1 MAITSDGTQAFG
13 IDQSP
18 ITISGVTFVAEG
30 LSWNFT
36 GSRAEVND
44 SNGEPL
50 GQTIIPGRIEV
61 SGTLQLAADSTL
73 LPTIGTTFTIT
84 STSGSTDGDYY
95 IQDVSDAQSQ
105 GDYEKV
111 TFTAVR
117 KLN

>member
-18 ITISGVTFVAEG
+18 ITISGVTFVCEN

-50 GQTIIPGRIEV
+50 GQTIIPGRVEL

-73 LPTIGTTFTIT
+73 LPTIGSQISIS
-84 STSGSTDGDYY
+84 STSGSTDGDYL
-95 IQDVSDAQSQ
+95 I
-105 GDYEKV
+105 
-111 TFTAVR
+111 
-117 KLN
+117 